1 MSSVY
6 LLENGRARSRPHIV
20 LLFSPQ
26 RRLRTFDTS
35 CLVTKE
41 TEVGTV
47 GWQPHF
53 CLYLQPT
60 GCQRP
65 CLFCVLRWS
74 EWDPASD
81 CPQPVGLCSSHL
93 TPLTMQLN
101 PWGEGLS
108 RCTLIPGSSYLSAT
122 SRGKLTLWFSSI
134 RASCCAVKGPW
145 AWKALTTGLPW
156 KVSAIWEHTDE

>member
-6 LLENGRARSRPHIV
+6 LLENGPDRSRLHIV

-26 RRLRTFDTS
+26 RRLRMFDTS

-41 TEVGTV
+41 TGVGTV
-47 GWQPHF
+47 VWQPHF

-65 CLFCVLRWS
+65 YLFCALRWS

-81 CPQPVGLCSSHL
+81 CPQPGGLCSSHL
-93 TPLTMQLN
+93 TPLTM
-101 PWGEGLS
+101 
-108 RCTLIPGSSYLSAT
+108 
-122 SRGKLTLWFSSI
+122 
-134 RASCCAVKGPW
+134 
-145 AWKALTTGLPW
+145 
-156 KVSAIWEHTDE
+156 